1 MAPSSGKSAGGA
13 ICLCFP
19 IFSICW
25 GKRPSAQS
33 SHLVGPC
40 RQPAIANS
48 SVKLCIARCFACTNS
63 FAETGKTGRSI
74 PRQFLCVQGDSS
86 NAECLH
92 LCAVGGAVARNRQAG
107 LFVAVVP
114 IRRLQFEGGLVQL
127 IEFRQGCHRQRAIQI
142 GEFSRQRENAAFH
155 RTQHLVV
162 G

>member
-19 IFSICW
+19 MFSICW
-25 GKRPSAQS
+25 GKRPYARS
-33 SHLVGPC
+33 SHLVSPC

-63 FAETGKTGRSI
+63 FAPAGKTGRSI

-92 LCAVGGAVARNRQAG
+92 LGAIGGAVARNRQAG
-107 LFVAVVP
+107 FFVAFVP
-114 IRRLQFEGGLVQL
+114 IRRLQFERSLVQL
-127 IEFRQGCHRQRAIQI
+127 IEFQI
-142 GEFSRQRENAAFH
+142 GRA
-155 RTQHLVV
+155 
-162 G
+162 